1 MKTVEAKYQTFLG
14 KAIHAKEPSIPFY
27 SSVTGSLLRSGEILS
42 TSYWVKNMTSPVL
55 FLSAVT
61 AIIETIPQPLV
72 FLEIGPHSAL
82 AGPIRQIIRK
92 EAKDAHYVS
101 SLVRNE
107 DALTALLKTAG
118 EMWISNVDINF
129 DSINPSGEFLTD
141 LPTYPWNYDGQYWY
155 ESRLSKDWRQRKF
168 PHHEILGARLA
179 ETSELDPTWRNMLR
193 LDNVPWI
200 QDHEIAHDI
209 LLPAAGYIAMIGE
222 AVRQLTSTDDY
233 TVRNVDF
240 ISALILNEGKS
251 VEVQTHLRKARL
263 TTTLDSEWFEFSIA
277 SLNATTW
284 TKHCVG
290 QVRGGAEYKTRAP
303 AIEPLQ
309 RQVLSSTWYRV
320 MARFGLNYGPKFRG
334 LSNISAHVSERK
346 AVATLHDSL
355 GEKDSSYQL
364 HPATIDS
371 SFQLFSCAAF
381 NGVGRQF
388 TKLSVP
394 THVEELYIRPAKEII
409 AIQAEAESSS
419 IGTLTGNLVGV
430 SAGELVINLKGLRMT
445 PLGDNN
451 EGQNED
457 PHAAVELEWKS
468 DVNLLDAA
476 QLMRPAKDITKCHPM
491 VERLALA
498 CMIESSF
505 RLQNVQTASPH
516 LAKFRAWLDTRRELA
531 VGGQYPNI
539 HDCAFISGLDNT
551 QRSKLIE
558 QLLAQTLNTEAAA
571 VATAIHRILKN
582 STDIFLGNTNP
593 LDLLMEDDVLTKV
606 YDFMQLWDNS
616 EFFEL
621 LGHYKP
627 DMKILEIGAGTGG
640 TTSTILPHLQSTYGE
655 RMYGSYTYTDV
666 SAGFF
671 VAAKERFKSIQ
682 GLEYAVL
689 DIAQDPMQ
697 QGFEAG
703 YFDLVVATN
712 VLHATPKL
720 CETLTNVRKLL
731 HPRGRLFLQELDPST
746 KWINYVMGV
755 LPGWWL
761 GDEDGRPIEPY
772 VNSERWEKEL
782 RRADFGG
789 IDAIAYD
796 GHLLNN
802 IIAIPAREEKSKR
815 ITVLWSGEPRQRSSG
830 IIQQLREKQYELDF
844 CTIDQKPISGQD
856 IVSILDLEAPFLYS
870 ATKKDFNAFK
880 SLISRIQD
888 AGVLW
893 VTGAAQNGC
902 VDPNYSLIL
911 GMART
916 IRKELL
922 IDFATF
928 ELEDLDDAHGWRIT
942 ADVLHEFQHR
952 VQDADNDPVL
962 EYVLSDGRVQVGRY
976 HWISVSNELLSAK
989 YDSYPKKLEIGRP
1002 GILTT
1007 LAWKQDEP
1015 ADLKGDFVE
1024 IETRAVG
1031 LNFKVSTPSA
1041 LCKCAC
1047 VYHVADSYQRMS

>member
-1 MKTVEAKYQTFLG
+1 MKTVESKYQRLLG
-14 KAIHAKEPSIPFY
+14 KAIHAKEPTVPFY
-27 SSVTGSLLRSGEILS
+27 SSVTGGLLRNGEIIS
-42 TSYWVKNMTSPVL
+42 TSYWVQNLTSPVL
-55 FLSAVT
+55 FLSAIS
-61 AIIETIPQPLV
+61 AIIETFSQPLAI
-72 FLEIGPHSAL
+72 LEIGPHSAL
-82 AGPIRQIIRK
+82 AGPVRQIIRK
-92 EAKDAHYVS
+92 EAKDAHYIS
-101 SLVRNE
+101 TLVRNE
-107 DALTALLKTAG
+107 DALMALLKTAG
-118 EMWISNVDINF
+118 ELWISNVDVNF

-155 ESRLSKDWRQRKF
+155 ESRLSKEWRQRKF

-179 ETSELDPTWRNMLR
+179 ETSEVDPTWRNMLR

-222 AVRQLTSTDDY
+222 AIRQLTNSDDY

-240 ISALILNEGKS
+240 ISALIMNEGKS
-251 VEVQTHLRKARL
+251 VEVQTHLRRARL
-263 TTTLDSEWFEFSIA
+263 TTTLDSEWYEFSIA
-277 SLNATTW
+277 SLNGTTW
-284 TKHCVG
+284 AKHCVG
-290 QVRGGAEYKTRAP
+290 QVRGGAEFKMPVPT
-303 AIEPLQ
+303 IEPLQ
-309 RQVLSSTWYRV
+309 RQVPSSTWYRV

-334 LSNISAHVSERK
+334 LSDISAHVSERK
-346 AVATLHDSL
+346 AVATLNDSL
-355 GEKDSSYQL
+355 GGKESPYPL

-381 NGVGRQF
+381 NGVGRLF
-388 TKLSVP
+388 TKLSIP
-394 THVEELYIRPAKEII
+394 THIEELYIKPTKESI
-409 AIQAEAESSS
+409 AIHAEAESSS
-419 IGTLTGNLVGV
+419 KGTLSGNLVGV
-430 SAGELVINLKGLRMT
+430 SAGELVIDLKGLRMT

-476 QLMRPAKDITKCHPM
+476 QLMRPAKDITKSHLL

-498 CMIESSF
+498 CMLESNF
-505 RLQNVQTASPH
+505 RLQNVQTAHPH
-516 LAKFRAWLDTRRELA
+516 LEKFRAWLDTRRELA
-531 VGGQYPNI
+531 VEGQYPTI
-539 HDCAFISGLDNT
+539 HDCALISELDDT
-551 QRSKLIE
+551 QRAKLIE
-558 QLLAQTLNTEAAA
+558 QLLAQSLDTEAAA
-571 VATAIHRILKN
+571 VATAIHRIMKL
-582 STDIFLGNTNP
+582 STEIFLGNTNP
-593 LDLLMEDDVLTKV
+593 LDLLMEDDILTKV

-640 TTSTILPHLQSTYGE
+640 TTSTIIPHLQSTYGE

-671 VAAKERFKSIQ
+671 VAAKERFKAVQ

-689 DIAQDPMQ
+689 DVSQDPIQ
-697 QGFEAG
+697 QGFEAES
-703 YFDLVVATN
+703 FDLIVATN

-720 CETLTNVRKLL
+720 SETLSNVRKLL

-761 GDEDGRPIEPY
+761 GEEDDRPIEPY
-772 VNSERWEKEL
+772 VNPERWNKEL
-782 RRADFGG
+782 KSAGFGG
-789 IDAIAYD
+789 IDAVAYD

-802 IIAIPAREEKSKR
+802 IIAMPAREEISKR
-815 ITVLWSGEPRQRSSG
+815 VTVLSRGESTQHSGG
-830 IIQQLREKQYELDF
+830 IIQQLRERRYKLDF
-844 CTIDQKPISGQD
+844 CTLDQNPKSGQD
-856 IVSILDLEAPFLYS
+856 IVSLLDIEAPFLYS
-870 ATKKDFNAFK
+870 ATEKDFSAFK
-880 SLISRIQD
+880 SFVSRIQD

-902 VDPNYSLIL
+902 HDPNYSLIL

-916 IRKELL
+916 IRTELL
-922 IDFATF
+922 MDFATL
-928 ELEDLDDAHGWRIT
+928 ELESFDDAVAWRAT

-952 VQDADNDPVL
+952 VRDSDNDPVL
-962 EYVLSDGRVQVGRY
+962 EYALSDGRVQIGRY
-976 HWISVSNELLSAK
+976 HWVSVLNELLSAK
-989 YDSYPKKLEIGRP
+989 HDSYPRRLEIGRP

-1015 ADLKGDFVE
+1015 ADLKGEFVE

-1031 LNFKVSTPSA
+1031 LNFKVSTPL
-1041 LCKCAC
+1041 LCVSMR
-1047 VYHVADSYQRMS
+1047 VYTR